1 MQPPERNTM
10 ARHKAARL
18 FDNAESVPQS
28 SNRQPND
35 GPQLT
40 HDRRDKVARST
51 TALRI
56 AP

>member
-1 MQPPERNTM
+1 MAGHEV

-18 FDNAESVPQS
+18 LDNAESVPQS
-28 SNRQPND
+28 SNRHPND

-56 AP
+56 DP